1 MSILNAYY
9 FPGGR
14 YEGLYQDISPV
25 NSFRV
30 VLNTFFGAKLPLLP
44 DRSFFS
50 TWTRALPVHRRDRLG
65 PFATDPGGSH
75 QPRAPDRAESARFL
89 KPGMALADYHL

>member
-14 YEGLYQDISPV
+14 YEGLYQEISPV

-50 TWTRALPVHRRDRLG
+50 TWTDPYRFIDVTDGPVRSTGVAPVRSG
-65 PFATDPGGSH
+65 PVRVGP
-75 QPRAPDRAESARFL
+75 
-89 KPGMALADYHL
+89 ADDADDS